1 MRIAK
6 KAAEFGFKSYDRRR
20 LANSLKQVQEARSYR
35 RLHAILLVAEGRDI
49 KEVAQL
55 SGTSL
60 QTIYNWI
67 KLYLQHHH
75 PESLFDSS
83 RSGRPRSATA
93 LTDRRIISELNRDPL
108 RLGYNTTV
116 WTVPVLATHLS
127 QRFGCEISPH
137 TLRRRMKQLGLRW
150 KRPRYVYSEKELNR
164 AQKKGQSLG
173 D

>member
-20 LANSLKQVQEARSYR
+20 LTTFLKQVEDARTYR
-35 RLHAILLVAEGRDI
+35 RLHAVLLVAEGRDI

-60 QTIYNWI
+60 QTIYNWV
-67 KLYLQHHH
+67 KLYLQHHQ

-93 LTDRRIISELNRDPL
+93 LTERRI
-108 RLGYNTTV
+108 
-116 WTVPVLATHLS
+116 LS
-127 QRFGCEISPH
+127 D
-137 TLRRRMKQLGLRW
+137 K
-150 KRPRYVYSEKELNR
+150 
-164 AQKKGQSLG
+164 
-173 D
+173 